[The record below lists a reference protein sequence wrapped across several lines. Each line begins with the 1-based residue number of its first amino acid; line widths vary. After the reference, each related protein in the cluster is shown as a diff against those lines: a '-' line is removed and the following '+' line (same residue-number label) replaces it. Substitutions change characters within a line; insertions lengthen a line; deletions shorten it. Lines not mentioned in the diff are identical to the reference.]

1 MDKDKWLSIFAGLKG
16 VDALVIGGSRSRGEA
31 DVESDTDIG
40 LYYNEAIDF
49 DELENAI
56 KVIMDDTRLS
66 DQVLYRPGEWGPWVN
81 GGAWLT
87 VHGEPYDLILRE
99 TSRVERVIRDSL
111 AGRVEMYYQAGH
123 PFGFVSTI
131 YAAEVHYAELLWERR
146 EKPLTAL
153 KELLHSEGTMPPKL
167 KGKLVERFLFEAEF
181 SMESARKAALRG
193 DIHYVSG
200 AFFRTAGCWNQVL
213 FALNDRYLMNEKGSL
228 QAAARL
234 AIVPGQYQ
242 VRVYQIYH
250 YLGEHSPRLAFKEYE
265 MLQEELMQLAAE
277 QLQIS

>member
-16 VDALVIGGSRSRGEA
+16 VDALVLGGSRSRGEA

-40 LYYNEAIDF
+40 LYYNEDIDF
-49 DELENAI
+49 EELENAI

-81 GGAWLT
+81 GGAWVT
-87 VHGEPYDLILRE
+87 VNGEPYDIILRE
-99 TSRVERVIRDSL
+99 TQRVERVIRDSL
-111 AGRVEMYYQAGH
+111 DGKVEMHYQTGH
-123 PFGFVSTI
+123 PFGFVSSI
-131 YAAEVHYAELLWERR
+131 YASEVHYAELLWERR

-167 KGKLVERFLFEAEF
+167 KEKLVERFLFEAEF
-181 SMESARKAALRG
+181 SMETARKSALRG
-193 DIHYVSG
+193 DIHYVAG
-200 AFFRTAGCWNQVL
+200 AFFRTVSCWNQVL
-213 FALNDRYLMNEKGSL
+213 FALNDRYLMNEKSSL

-234 AIVPGQYQ
+234 DLVPGQYQ

-250 YLGEHSPRLAFKEYE
+250 YLGEHSPRLAYREYE
-265 MLQEELMQLAAE
+265 MLQEELLQLAAD
-277 QLQIS
+277 QLPIS